1 MDYKSILESN
11 IFKDYFN
18 LNIVYSINCIY
29 SELDKNT
36 NKYGYINNNFMKL
49 INGTEINK
57 EDLISINMNICCF
70 EILQR
75 LYLAATTGFLRF
87 YNWLNGLEYSLSSD
101 NIIIFASSLRGL
113 IESSC
118 DLYDALENIPLNLAE
133 YFSIFKCAL
142 EGELRELYS
151 PKEFEDKLIHFQ
163 NASNKNKNMG
173 NGSGKNIYNPKSARD
188 YITSINLKHLNLYKC
203 YSELCEMTHPAEDS
217 LSVFIHNKD
226 NILSINTN
234 STYKIKSFI
243 SSYSGELK
251 EMFERTFNLL
261 IIIFK
266 TVNLFEIEELT
277 LKYPEQVDC
286 TSILMWNKI
295 KEKIK
300 EKSK

>member
-1 MDYKSILESN
+1 MEYKSVLKSN
-11 IFKDYFN
+11 IFQGYFN
-18 LNIVYSINCIY
+18 SNIVDSINCIY

-36 NKYGYINNNFMKL
+36 NKYWYINNNCFKL
-49 INGTEINK
+49 NNVTENNK
-57 EDLISINMNICCF
+57 EVFIPILMRIYHF

-101 NIIIFASSLRGL
+101 NIIIFESSLRGL

-133 YFSIFKCAL
+133 YFSIFKSAL
-142 EGELRELYS
+142 NEELKEIYS
-151 PKEFEDKLIHFQ
+151 LKEFEDKLIHFQ

-173 NGSGKNIYNPKSARD
+173 KGLGENIYNPKSARD

-217 LSVFIHNKD
+217 LSVFIHNED
-226 NILSINTN
+226 NILLINTN
-234 STYKIKSFI
+234 PDDKIKSFI

-266 TVNLFEIEELT
+266 TVNLFEIEKLT
-277 LKYPEQVDC
+277 LKYPEQLDC
-286 TSILMWNKI
+286 TSIPMWKKI
-295 KEKIK
+295 KEKLK
-300 EKSK
+300 QN